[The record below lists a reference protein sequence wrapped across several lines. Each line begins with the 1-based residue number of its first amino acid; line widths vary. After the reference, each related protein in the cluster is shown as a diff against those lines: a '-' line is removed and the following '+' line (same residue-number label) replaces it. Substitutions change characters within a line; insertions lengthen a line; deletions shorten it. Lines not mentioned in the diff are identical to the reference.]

1 MSSQSKVIGHLA
13 CLSAYIIFGFNII
26 ACKNVANT
34 GLVSPMTIL
43 SFRSIGAALLFWLT
57 SLFMPKER
65 VPFHDLFKIFLASLL
80 GLFLTQIFFLEA
92 ISRTTPLDSA
102 ILTSTTPIFTMFV
115 AAVALKEPITLKKAG
130 GVAISFV
137 GVLILIMNSVHSS
150 CVVTQSKPLGL
161 FFMIMNCLCFALYLG
176 IFKPLIQR
184 YSVITFMKWMFLFS
198 MLMSVAFDAKEIF
211 TLDYSALPSNTL
223 LQLAYIV
230 VFATFLAYFFVPV
243 GQKVLRPTIISL
255 YSYVQPII
263 ATISSIVLGMDALTW
278 QKLVAA
284 AMVFGG
290 VTLVNMS
297 RSAAQTS
304 KHKRCKSLGSR

>member
-1 MSSQSKVIGHLA
+1 MSTKSKVIGHLA

-34 GLVSPMTIL
+34 ELVSPMTIL

-57 SLFMPKER
+57 SLFKPKEH
-65 VPFHDLFKIFLASLL
+65 VPFRDLIKIFLASLL

-137 GVLILIMNSVHSS
+137 GVLILIMNSVHSAGAVS
-150 CVVTQSKPLGL
+150 ESKPLGL

-176 IFKPLIQR
+176 VFKPLIQR
-184 YSVITFMKWMFLFS
+184 YSVVTFMKWMFLFS
-198 MLMSVAFDAKEIF
+198 MLLSVAFDARELV
-211 TLDYSALPSNTL
+211 TLDYASLPSQTL
-223 LQLAYIV
+223 LQLGYIV
-230 VFATFLAYFFVPV
+230 VFATFLAYFFIPI

-263 ATISSIVLGMDALTW
+263 ATITSIVLGMDALSW
-278 QKLVAA
+278 QKVLAA
-284 AMVFGG
+284 VMVFGG

-304 KHKRCKSLGSR
+304 KLKESIHVDGR